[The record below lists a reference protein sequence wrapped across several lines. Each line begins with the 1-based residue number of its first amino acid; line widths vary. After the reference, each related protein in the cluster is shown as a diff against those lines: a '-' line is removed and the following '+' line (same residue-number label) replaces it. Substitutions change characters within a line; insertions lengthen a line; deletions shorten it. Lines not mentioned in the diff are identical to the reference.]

1 MTTTRAERT
10 DSADDTDRAVAEY
23 LLRHPDFLVHHPEV
37 LAKLHI
43 PHGAGGAVSL
53 IEHQVTVLR
62 EQLGTERGRLNH
74 LMARAR
80 EYEQLASRLHE
91 LTLKLIIARDLDDAC
106 AALEATLREEFN
118 AEAVTLKL
126 FPVDADRRAADP
138 LVSSFIDFIDRDR
151 CLCGPLHADQSE
163 NLFGRDAPR
172 IQSAALIPIKGHH
185 QTGVLA
191 IGSCDPQR
199 FTRDMA
205 TDLLE
210 RLGAVAGAKLMDLG
224 GRG

>member
-1 MTTTRAERT
+1 MITTRAERA
-10 DSADDTDRAVAEY
+10 DSGNDTDRAIADY
-23 LLRHPDFLVHHPEV
+23 LLRNPDFLVHHPEV

-43 PHGAGGAVSL
+43 PHGASGAVSL

-91 LTLKLIIARDLDDAC
+91 LTLRLIIARDIDDVS
-106 AALEATLREEFN
+106 AALEATLQKEFN

-126 FPVDADRRAADP
+126 FPVDADQRPADP

-151 CLCGPLHADQSE
+151 CLCGPLHSDQSE
-163 NLFGRDAPR
+163 SLFGSDAPR
-172 IQSAALIPIKGHH
+172 IQSAALIPVKGHH

-191 IGSCDPQR
+191 IGSSDPQR

-210 RLGAVAGAKLMDLG
+210 RLGAVASAKLMDLA